1 MAGQWEQ
8 FANNFK
14 TFYELGNKVQTGLA
28 TRKILEEE
36 VETLYD
42 QTDMGAGVPH
52 GLSNKFRYDG
62 KIYDQQITP
71 EMLRGLQDR
80 RIADAMIKFGDA
92 EGATKML
99 TSKAQLKNLNLD
111 NQVKEGTLSEQ
122 IRAVKLANDAKV
134 QSMDLTAEQIKRY
147 KELTPLMAEDF
158 LRKIEAQKVSTAQS
172 VSKFANEK
180 SILDDKATMSSYE
193 LKEYEANEANRD
205 KQRGLTAKNLILEE
219 KETDLK
225 TKQADLDDKV
235 FTSSYEDVLAT
246 RILASGEAKT
256 EAEASKLAA
265 ERNLAGNQAL
275 SDFATAMKEGGELFG
290 TDAITQQEWL
300 KKRWEESGGD
310 KSVKELMETIKADDL
325 ASITAEGSRLMA
337 EVSNAF
343 SAKNQNLQKDAL
355 ISLIDSQDGI
365 EGNMKFGKDEKGNTV
380 LYEYPSVEAMNADKK
395 DLGVGGEPIA
405 SGQDRGWDSFR
416 EGFYNEFTPL
426 KSLELAKANA
436 DIALSRARTQ
446 EIKDKGLAA
455 VQKQQDEIWAR
466 HRATGD
472 YQTDLR
478 AALLEQQA
486 ILDEVPGNTKKVDK
500 VALEAK
506 LRREYFASTPG
517 GNEFAGFS
525 YTEEPED
532 Q

>member
-36 VETLYD
+36 VETLYNPD
-42 QTDMGAGVPH
+42 AAGPGVPH
-52 GLSNKFRYDG
+52 AGSNSQGGIGNRYRYDG

-111 NQVKEGTLSEQ
+111 NQVKEGTLEER
-122 IRAVKLANDAKV
+122 IKKAKIDNDAKLKT
-134 QSMDLTAEQIKRY
+134 MDLTDAQITRY
-147 KELTPLMAEDF
+147 NQLTPLMAEKYLAD
-158 LRKIEAQKVSTAQS
+158 IEAQKVSTAQS
-172 VSKFANEK
+172 VSKFANEQ
-180 SILDDKATMSSYE
+180 SILEDKATMSAYE
-193 LKEYEANEANRD
+193 LEEYEADEANRD
-205 KQRGLTAKNLILEE
+205 EQRGLTAKKIKLED
-219 KETDLK
+219 KE
-225 TKQADLDDKV
+225 ADLAMAKLK
-235 FTSSYEDVLAT
+235 SGYETELANYNLELG
-246 RILASGEAKT
+246 IAKT
-256 EAEASKLAA
+256 QLEAEQLAA
-265 ERNLAGNQAL
+265 NQNKL
-275 SDFATAMKEGGELFG
+275 NQEVLTDFATKMANKEFESPEAQKAWLVNNWTGDPRVK
-290 TDAITQQEWL
+290 TMIADIDAVQLSQ
-300 KKRWEESGGD
+300 
-310 KSVKELMETIKADDL
+310 
-325 ASITAEGSRLMA
+325 ITAEGTKMMA
-337 EVSNAF
+337 EVNAAL
-343 SAKNQNLQKDAL
+343 SGKSQNGQKDAL
-355 ISLIDSQDGI
+355 IKVMDMQDGI
-365 EGNMKFGKDEKGNTV
+365 SGNMQFITNEKGVTQ
-380 LYEYPSVEAMNADKK
+380 LAEYSSAEAMKADTKK
-395 DLGVGGEPIA
+395 TGEGATIVVNEN
-405 SGQDRGWDSFR
+405 GTKKGWDGFT
-416 EGFYNEFTPL
+416 EGLTAEFTPL
-426 KSLELAKANA
+426 KSLEIAKLNS
-436 DIALSRARTQ
+436 DIALSDARAQ
-446 EIKDKGLAA
+446 EIKDKGLIA

-472 YQTDLR
+472 YQTELR
-478 AALLEQQA
+478 AAITEQQA

-532 Q
+532 